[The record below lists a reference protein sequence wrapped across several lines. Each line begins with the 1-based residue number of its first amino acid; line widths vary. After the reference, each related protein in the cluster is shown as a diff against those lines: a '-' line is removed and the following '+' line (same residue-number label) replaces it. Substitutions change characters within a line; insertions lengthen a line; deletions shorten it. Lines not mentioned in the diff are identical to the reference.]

1 MSRSVFRIGVTAAAI
16 ALSVGSAV
24 GATTYTAALSGAN
37 ERPTPVTTGASG
49 FGSLFLAADRNS
61 FSVNIDFTG
70 LSANAVAGHVHC
82 CSSADGNAAVAIGFA
97 PPAATSGTITGT
109 FDLTLASTFTA
120 GFLNVA
126 GGGTVAGAR
135 SAFLAG
141 LDAGQAYFNVH
152 TTNFPGGEIRG
163 QLAGVPEPASWALLI
178 AGFGLT
184 GAVMRRR
191 RPVPAFAI

>member
-1 MSRSVFRIGVTAAAI
+1 MGIPSRVRII
-16 ALSVGSAV
+16 APWY
-24 GATTYTAALSGAN
+24 YTAVLSGAN
-37 ERPTPVTTGASG
+37 ERPNPVATDATG
-49 FGSLFLAADRNS
+49 FGSLFVAADGNS
-61 FSVNIDFTG
+61 FSVNIDFNG

-82 CSSADGNAAVAIGFA
+82 CSAATGNAAVAVGFA

-120 GFLNVA
+120 GFLNGA

-152 TTNFPGGEIRG
+152 SSNFPGGEIRG
-163 QLAGVPEPASWALLI
+163 QLAAVPEPGSWALLI

-191 RPVPAFAI
+191 RPGLASAN